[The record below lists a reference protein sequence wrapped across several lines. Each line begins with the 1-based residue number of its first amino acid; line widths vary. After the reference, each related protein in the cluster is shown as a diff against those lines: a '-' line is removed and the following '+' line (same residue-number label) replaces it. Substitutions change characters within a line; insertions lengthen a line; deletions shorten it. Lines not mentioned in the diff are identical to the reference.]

1 MSSAD
6 GSRRAP
12 GAATFENVD
21 DADDT
26 DVFRGYLRE
35 LAAQAEI
42 QRYKQA
48 AYALCRLEAGTEVL
62 DVGCGV
68 GDDVFAL
75 ARRVAPAGSV
85 VGVDRSAAMI
95 AECCRRAP
103 MGAAVRF
110 AIAIGS
116 SLPFE
121 DGRFDVVRA
130 DRVLIH
136 VEDPPAVVREMVRVA
151 KPSGRVV
158 LTEGDFETLVIDSDD
173 PEVARQVTELSCAAF
188 RSGRVGRSLAG
199 LLRLAGIEEVK
210 SAAESIVFREL
221 WRAERFWGLGRTVSD
236 AVRLHRVPLDRAE
249 RWLADQRQRDL
260 EGRFFCS
267 LTGFAAVGSKAP

>member
-1 MSSAD
+1 
-6 GSRRAP
+6 
-12 GAATFENVD
+12 
-21 DADDT
+21 
-26 DVFRGYLRE
+26 VFHSYLRE

-42 QRYKQA
+42 QRYKRV
-48 AYALCRLEAGTEVL
+48 AYALCRLEAGAEVL

-68 GDDVFAL
+68 GDDVFAI
-75 ARRVAPAGSV
+75 ARRVAPTGSV

-95 AECCRRAP
+95 AECRRRAP
-103 MGAAVRF
+103 SGAPVRF
-110 AIAIGS
+110 EVAVGD

-121 DGRFDVVRA
+121 DARFDIVRA

-136 VEDPPAVVREMVRVA
+136 VEDPAAVVREMVRVA
-151 KPSGRVV
+151 KPNGRVV

-173 PEVARQVTELSCAAF
+173 PELARQVGELSCAAF

-199 LLRLAGIEEVK
+199 LLRLAGVEEVS

-221 WRAERFWGLGRTVSD
+221 WRAERFWGLARTVSD
-236 AVRLHRVPLDRAE
+236 AIRGGRLPLDRTE
-249 RWLADQRQRDL
+249 RWLADQRERDL

-267 LTGFAAVGSKAP
+267 LTGFAAVGTKARDDLSA